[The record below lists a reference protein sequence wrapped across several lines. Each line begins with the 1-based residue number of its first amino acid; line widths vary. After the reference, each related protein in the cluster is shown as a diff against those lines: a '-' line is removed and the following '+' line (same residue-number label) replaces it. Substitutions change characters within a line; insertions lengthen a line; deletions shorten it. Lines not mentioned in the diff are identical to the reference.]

1 MKFLTL
7 LVILF
12 FLEYHLHRNRVTTG
26 IAGTL
31 MNKYRTGMKEES
43 ETTEGP
49 WTKSKDDETCIFM
62 SIIIMIMN
70 TVLGTQKIDSYK
82 N

>member
-1 MKFLTL
+1 MKFLAL
-7 LVILF
+7 LVICY

-62 SIIIMIMN
+62 SRVY
-70 TVLGTQKIDSYK
+70 TSDRKEEVKFLSLLKC
-82 N
+82 